1 MRYYLYQDRD
11 AIKNIFGSLEDAVF
25 DLETVEYIEE
35 RCDINAENGFFE
47 AEIHEGIRSGGRIK
61 GGIDGANSRSVTKSS
76 EYGNLE
82 DIKSIHQNRFYHK
95 LIEGIKCSESKKIY
109 FNKGKVFPYVNQIN
123 NVDDIENYKSD
134 DKIDK
139 FAVMGN
145 TYLWLISD
153 NILQDIGLIGN
164 ITDEVNTLGYIVK
177 HATYT
182 SPQIVKVLAMYI
194 E

>member
-1 MRYYLYQDRD
+1 M
-11 AIKNIFGSLEDAVF
+11 KGSAL
-25 DLETVEYIEE
+25 IG
-35 RCDINAENGFFE
+35 ENGCFKTK
-47 AEIHEGIRSGGRIK
+47 IQEGIIQGAVIE
-61 GGIDGANSRSVTKSS
+61 GGIDGANTKSVTRIS

-82 DIKSIHQNRFYHK
+82 DVKSIHQNRFYHK
-95 LIEGIKCSESKKIY
+95 LIEGIKCLENKKIY
-109 FNKGKVFPYVNQIN
+109 FNKGKVIPYINQI
-123 NVDDIENYKSD
+123 DDVNDIKNYKSD

-139 FAVMGN
+139 FAIMGN
-145 TYLWLISD
+145 TYLWLASE

-177 HATYT
+177 YATYT